1 MMNYAGS
8 LYWEPIS
15 LLLTLC
21 CLTKLNFETDS
32 KAKPP
37 PFVLIRFY
45 AGKRICR
52 VSCGKYAG
60 NSFMPWRYPAM
71 HSSGPPCNTLVW
83 WSRKVCKIS
92 SHSLQ
97 AFTIVSV
104 GRFCLWNKK
113 PCVHASMLSLANHL
127 NNWLF
132 AAASAREKGQKK
144 GSGGPGGIDFTGT
157 CTQIKRTCL
166 VSTFWE
172 GIIKAKPCG
181 RKPPVPSV
189 S

>member
-97 AFTIVSV
+97 AFTILFLSAVSV
-104 GRFCLWNKK
+104 CETKSPVYLRIPIQSF
-113 PCVHASMLSLANHL
+113 ANHL
-127 NNWLF
+127 NWRIFRSCFRERKWL
-132 AAASAREKGQKK
+132 KK
-144 GSGGPGGIDFTGT
+144 SSGGSRRDRFH
-157 CTQIKRTCL
+157 RYL
-166 VSTFWE
+166 
-172 GIIKAKPCG
+172 
-181 RKPPVPSV
+181 
-189 S
+189 